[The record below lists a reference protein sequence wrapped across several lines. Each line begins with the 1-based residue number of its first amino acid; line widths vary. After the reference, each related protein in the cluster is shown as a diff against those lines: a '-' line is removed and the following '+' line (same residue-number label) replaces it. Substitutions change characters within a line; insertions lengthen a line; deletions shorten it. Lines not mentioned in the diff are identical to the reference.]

1 MTYRIVVGLDAS
13 EHSKAALQW
22 ALHQAGLMPS
32 GEVVALFSWQMPF
45 YGMPGGFERDEL
57 EQGAKALLRQTVA
70 ESAPDPPVPLR
81 TIVAEG
87 DPIESLIEASKQ
99 ADLLV
104 LGTRGRSRF
113 GLMVGSVSQACSAHA
128 DCPVV
133 LVKTSDLEPHQQPSP
148 SARIPDA

>member
-13 EHSKAALQW
+13 EHSKAALLW
-22 ALHQAGLMPS
+22 ALEQATCMPD

-57 EQGAKALLRQTVA
+57 EQGAKSLLLQTVA
-70 ESAPDPPVPLR
+70 ETAPEPPVPLR

-87 DPIESLIEASKQ
+87 DPIESLVEASKQ
-99 ADLLV
+99 ASLLV

-113 GLMVGSVSQACSAHA
+113 GLMIGSVSQACSAHA
-128 DCPVV
+128 ACPVV
-133 LVKTSDLEPHQQPSP
+133 LVKTPGRPPPEPSP
-148 SARIPDA
+148 SALIPDS

>member
-13 EHSKAALQW
+13 EHSKAALLW
-22 ALHQAGLMPS
+22 ALKQATWMPD

-57 EQGAKALLRQTVA
+57 EQGAKSLLLQTVA
-70 ESAPDPPVPLR
+70 ETAPESPVPLR
-81 TIVAEG
+81 AIVAEG
-87 DPIESLIEASKQ
+87 DPIESLVEASKQ

-113 GLMVGSVSQACSAHA
+113 GLMIGSVSQACSAHA
-128 DCPVV
+128 ACPVV
-133 LVKTSDLEPHQQPSP
+133 LVKTPERPPPEPNP
-148 SARIPDA
+148 SALIPDS